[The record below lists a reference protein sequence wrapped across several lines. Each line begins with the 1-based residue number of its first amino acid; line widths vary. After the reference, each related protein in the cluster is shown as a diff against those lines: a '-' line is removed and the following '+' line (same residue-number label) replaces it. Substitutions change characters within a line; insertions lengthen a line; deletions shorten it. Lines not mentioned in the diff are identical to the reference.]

1 MVVLSDYGCSKSVF
15 ETVPSD
21 CATSRGTL
29 FQKNQSSSW
38 QDLGLYGINENG
50 VGLEANLGY
59 EQRAEF
65 AQDTLGVGL
74 SGPKL
79 KNQTVAGI
87 ATAEPFYL

>member
-1 MVVLSDYGCSKSVF
+1 MVVLSGYGCSKFVF
-15 ETVPSD
+15 ESVPSD

-29 FQKNQSSSW
+29 FQANQSSSW
-38 QDLGLYGINENG
+38 DELGLYGINDNG

-59 EQRAEF
+59 YQRAEF
-65 AQDTLGVGL
+65 AQDTLGVDL
-74 SGPKL
+74 TGPRL